1 MCILI
6 TENSRANG
14 IHALTWRLDTEHKLL
29 SNCFYMFHVYS
40 VDTLGRQYTK
50 NTSDPTQ
57 LHPEANS
64 GMQG

>member
-1 MCILI
+1 
-6 TENSRANG
+6 
-14 IHALTWRLDTEHKLL
+14 
-29 SNCFYMFHVYS
+29 MFHVYS